1 MMIVKFPLGLI
12 PMNMS
17 KLQIELSM
25 TINLGGKYES
35 H

>member
-1 MMIVKFPLGLI
+1 MMIVKFTLGLI

-25 TINLGGKYES
+25 TIYPGGKYES